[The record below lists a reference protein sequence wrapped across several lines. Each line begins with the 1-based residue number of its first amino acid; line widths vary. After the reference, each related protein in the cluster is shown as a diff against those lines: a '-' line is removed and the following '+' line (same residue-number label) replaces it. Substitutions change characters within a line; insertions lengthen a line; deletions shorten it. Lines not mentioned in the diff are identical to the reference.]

1 MGPEP
6 IVVDDISE
14 EPDYVRGRQILP
26 DGALKL
32 AHNIMNYIGLGAP
45 GNCKLWVLNCV
56 ILTFLSTK
64 DLKYTLRT
72 RFSELEVQCFER
84 NSYIFTYAFFEQ
96 EIS

>member
-45 GNCKLWVLNCV
+45 GNCKL
-56 ILTFLSTK
+56 
-64 DLKYTLRT
+64 
-72 RFSELEVQCFER
+72 
-84 NSYIFTYAFFEQ
+84 
-96 EIS
+96 